1 MKKFTVLLLILFT
14 SLSSFSQTGKIR
26 ISFAGFDCYR
36 ETWDDILHTDGK
48 GDEVY
53 FTFGITL
60 ADKNG
65 NTKIN
70 YDKRTPVYGD
80 ATGAYNNRV
89 NVGSFVD
96 AFGNKRG
103 GIKGGDTYRC
113 NDIIGEF
120 DMNDGDILSI
130 IPTGWEHDPI
140 SDNSMSFMTTLKGF
154 TTSINQKLAPILI
167 GLNISTGNLAG
178 LIFNSTNLGV
188 PKTRAGGEQGE
199 LGKAGTR
206 PIGMEKYGDY
216 SPKIIGLNTKNLNT
230 IINSNMGFGNGVI
243 AVNYDEVA
251 LGNHR
256 DHGIYSILV
265 KIEFFPTNNVTT
277 TNVST
282 TTKPAMSSGT
292 APTTSTSFSKST
304 TNNKMLSVT
313 KLQPSFSIIGVW
325 SGAWGNAQNALTNNW
340 QFQFNNDG
348 SMKVLNSDG
357 ATLANGSYT
366 FNNNV
371 IAATYNYTGG
381 GTFSIYGNY
390 ETNSGKLI
398 GTWGSKS
405 SNTDGGKWA
414 MLKK

>member
-1 MKKFTVLLLILFT
+1 MKKFTVLLIILFT
-14 SLSSFSQTGKIR
+14 SLSSFSQIGKIR

-80 ATGAYNNRV
+80 ATGAFNNRV

-113 NDIIGEF
+113 NDVIGEF
-120 DMNDGDILSI
+120 EMNDGDILSI

-154 TTSINQKLAPILI
+154 TTSINQKLAPLLI
-167 GLNISTGNLAG
+167 GINISTGNLAG
-178 LIFNSTNLGV
+178 LIFNSANLGV
-188 PKTRAGGEQGE
+188 PKTRAGGDQGE

-251 LGNHR
+251 LGNYR

-304 TNNKMLSVT
+304 TNNKMLSVI
-313 KLQPSFSIIGVW
+313 KLQTTFSIIGIW
-325 SGAWGNAQNALTNNW
+325 SGAWGNAENALTNNW

-348 SMKVLNSDG
+348 SMKVLNSEG
-357 ATLANGSYT
+357 GTLASGSYT

-390 ETNSGKLI
+390 ETKSGKLI

-405 SNTDGGKWA
+405 SNSDGGKWT
-414 MLKK
+414 MIKK